1 MFKVITDTL
10 VPFVKKKKHGLLC
23 HRLAILEEKVTLE
36 IIEIFN
42 NHAKVKNSTCHFWV
56 TPKVS
61 FIFS

>member
-1 MFKVITDTL
+1 MFKVVTDTL
-10 VPFVKKKKHGLLC
+10 VPLVKKKHGLLC

-36 IIEIFN
+36 IIELFN